1 MASRTG
7 RPHMVVS
14 QSGRGRGWVT
24 DATETD
30 NRPATSSPASAAT
43 ARRQE
48 PSLNEVT
55 ESGRGLDSGTA
66 TFEAG
71 QRVHASRHRALAPS
85 SSTGARAKRV
95 SHRFGR
101 RGRTGAAIAPVL
113 RMTAEVYASIRA
125 SVGHTPAESG
135 GPLGGDRADNT
146 ATLFEF
152 DSTGRA
158 TAASYTPDEQK
169 LNRLFETWNA
179 VGKRLLGNCHSHPRG
194 YLNPSDDDL
203 FYSTRIF
210 EKIPSLQILF
220 LPIVQSDADGGP
232 FEIIPWAAVRRPR
245 GIEIIPAELQIVAPK
260 RTAVLAGDVFPL
272 GPTFPFRGPVPPVEM
287 TPRILELYARGNGRP
302 WRGDPEAVVRIV
314 DAYDIPRLAS
324 ARLLFVG
331 VGGARGLAQ
340 DLARAQ
346 VMEYALIDPDVVSTS
361 NLATQFASRR
371 EIGRAKVECARDDIL
386 DIVPDAEVRTFKAG
400 IESIDA
406 DAFEALARSP
416 WRQAVVY
423 DPNQPDD
430 PLSLEPLVP
439 SVTILCGFSDSFPA
453 QALVNT
459 LAIAHG
465 LPCLCAQMYR
475 DGRAAEVTFTYPGVT
490 RACHRC
496 MLEPRY
502 KAYES
507 GYRNE
512 VTSAGAPIFSTQ
524 RANALTGF
532 VALAMLHHGSAH
544 PRWGDMLGRMGQR
557 SLVQVRMDP
566 DLASSLGMHV
576 FDRVLAG
583 ADQERVFFDEAVWL
597 PQEPTPDCP
606 DCAGAQAREGRS

>member
-7 RPHMVVS
+7 RPHMVVRH
-14 QSGRGRGWVT
+14 SGRGRGWV
-24 DATETD
+24 AGAIKTD
-30 NRPATSSPASAAT
+30 NLLATGSPANPATAP
-43 ARRQE
+43 RQDV
-48 PSLNEVT
+48 SVNEET
-55 ESGRGLDSGTA
+55 ESSHRPDPGRSTI
-66 TFEAG
+66 EAG
-71 QRVHASRHRALAPS
+71 QRVHAPRHRALGPS
-85 SSTGARAKRV
+85 SSTGARTMRV
-95 SHRFGR
+95 SNLFRHG
-101 RGRTGAAIAPVL
+101 GRTGAAIMPVL
-113 RMTAEVYASIRA
+113 RMTAEVHASIRA
-125 SVGHTPAESG
+125 SVGHAPAESG

-158 TAASYTPDEQK
+158 TAASYTPDEQR

-194 YLNPSDDDL
+194 YLNPSPGDL
-203 FYSTRIF
+203 DYATRIF
-210 EKIPSLQILF
+210 ETIPSLQIFF

-232 FEIIPWAAVRRPR
+232 FEILPWAAVRGPR
-245 GIEIIPAELQIVAPK
+245 GIEIVPAELQIVAPK
-260 RTAVLAGDVFPL
+260 RTTVLGGDVFPL
-272 GPTFPFRGPVPPVEM
+272 GPAFPLRGPVPPVEM
-287 TPRILELYARGNGRP
+287 VPRILELYARGNGQP
-302 WRGDPEAVVRIV
+302 WQGDPEAVIRIV

-324 ARLLFVG
+324 ARLILVG

-361 NLATQFASRR
+361 NLATQFASRQD
-371 EIGRAKVECARDDIL
+371 IGLAKVECARADIL
-386 DIVPDAEVRTFKAG
+386 DIVPDAEVRTFKTG

-406 DAFEALARSP
+406 ETFKTLARSP

-459 LAIAHG
+459 LAIAHE

-475 DGRAAEVTFTYPGVT
+475 DGRAAEITFTYPGVT

-502 KAYES
+502 KAYDT
-507 GYRNE
+507 GYRND

-532 VALAMLHHGSAH
+532 VALAMLHHGSTH
-544 PRWGDMLGRMGQR
+544 PRWGNMLGRMDQR
-557 SLVQVRMDP
+557 SLIQVRMDP

-583 ADQERVFFDEAVWL
+583 ADQQRIFFDEAVWL

-606 DCAGAQAREGRS
+606 DCAGAQAVEGRS